1 MTERVATS
9 PIPLAVAKDSQSSSK
24 FPLPETFRLCD
35 DHPEAPAY
43 TGGVLIGWTLPTR
56 SIRRV
61 IPGQYPVPLPYSRPV
76 GQPLCL
82 PMPRPWIQIG

>member
-43 TGGVLIGWTLPTR
+43 AGG
-56 SIRRV
+56 
-61 IPGQYPVPLPYSRPV
+61 Y
-76 GQPLCL
+76 
-82 PMPRPWIQIG
+82 